1 MCSPRYPIFGF
12 RWRFP
17 FGPRACSAISISDSH
32 FATSFAIRWSLPQ
45 ERYRTRIDLHP
56 SITSEL
62 FSGRHRG
69 IRAMFPGSF
78 RNTIPVHQLCVRCPR
93 EGINNR
99 VTGKSARG
107 TKPNPNPSGRLDYFT
122 WPSSKGPLS
131 GKKDDQ
137 VLSFDS
143 STLHKSGHYSS
154 GRVTKWDNWARN
166 Y

>member
-122 WPSSKGPLS
+122 WPSSKGHLS
-131 GKKDDQ
+131 GKQDDQ
-137 VLSFDS
+137 VLSFDF